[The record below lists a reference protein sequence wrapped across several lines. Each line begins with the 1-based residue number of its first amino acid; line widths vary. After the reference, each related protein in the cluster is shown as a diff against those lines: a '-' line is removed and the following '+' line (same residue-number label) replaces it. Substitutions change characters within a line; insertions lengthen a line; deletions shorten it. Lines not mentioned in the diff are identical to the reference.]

1 MIDFFEGAKVSR
13 NDGRGKGGELV
24 DWLIL
29 LNKKNRSALV
39 AERFLL
45 FRY

>member
-24 DWLIL
+24 DWLI
-29 LNKKNRSALV
+29 S
-39 AERFLL
+39 
-45 FRY
+45 